1 MTTEAPT
8 ERKFDITP
16 ANREILRKHA
26 VNLRDG
32 RLIPSG
38 SYDSTLEN
46 VQDLFRK
53 ELPAAYKVATAAKRP
68 LQLLF
73 FAHGGTVTEEDAI
86 AQALAHIPIWQAVNV
101 YPIFFVWE
109 TSVWLA
115 IRDRLAGRPADRG
128 IADIFGKIKE
138 GAVNATDW
146 AVEKTVRSAGIDD
159 VWDQMKIFAE
169 HGVEPNRG
177 GAWTVAAELANFLK
191 SDGVSAANVQVHC
204 LGHSA
209 GAVFHAWFIP
219 ALLAAGLA
227 SVDNL
232 FLLAPA
238 ITVDLFSQRLLGLI
252 GKKDGITK
260 LTTFTMDE
268 KTELADNVVSVYRK
282 SLLYLISRALEP
294 RVPTKILGLEE
305 SIRSEQSL
313 VSLFN
318 YPQGNGAAADL
329 IFSPTGK
336 GKPGSSANSTSH
348 GGFGNEPDTL
358 NSVLFRILGKGAP
371 TPFPPDFKNVVK
383 DSSADRAMPT
393 APAILPSRPRRLAL
407 CIGID
412 DYPAAPLDGCVND
425 ARLWQET
432 FEALGFESAGLLTN
446 EQATYAGII
455 DSLEKFIGAAAA
467 GDALVVQFAG
477 HGTQVEDLDG
487 DEKLEDPTDDLDEA
501 LVPYD
506 YATGRF
512 VIDDDLARIF
522 DRLPKGAGLTCFMDC
537 CHSGTITR
545 MMGRPPVPAEIGSKK
560 RYLPVPKNSPLA
572 ALHREFRASQPAPRG
587 PVGYEGM
594 REVTFSA
601 CRADQTAKEKDG
613 HGFFTLAATGQL
625 RTANALS
632 NAAFLKLVAA
642 NFPLP
647 PDSQVPFLHCQ
658 DGYLELPLFQIGE
671 TAPGAVPAI
680 QRPIASPTEV
690 SDARLLMA
698 TMNRYLIILDR
709 LTGGKG

>member
-32 RLIPSG
+32 RLMPSG
-38 SYDSTLEN
+38 SYESTLEN
-46 VQDLFRK
+46 VQNLFRK
-53 ELPAAYKVATAAKRP
+53 ELPAAYKAAKAANRP
-68 LQLLF
+68 FQLLF

-86 AQALAHIPIWQAVNV
+86 AQALAHIPKWEAAGI
-101 YPIFFVWE
+101 YPIFFIWE

-115 IRDRLAGRPADRG
+115 IRDRFAGRPADRG
-128 IADIFGKIKE
+128 FVTDIFGKIKE
-138 GAVNATDW
+138 GAVTANDW
-146 AVEKTVRSAGIDD
+146 AWEKAFRTAGIDD

-169 HGVEPNRG
+169 HGVEPTRG
-177 GAWTVAAELANFLK
+177 GAWTVAAELAAFLK
-191 SDGVSAANVQVHC
+191 SDGVSAADVKVHC

-219 ALLAAGLA
+219 TLLAAGLA

-238 ITVDLFSQRLLGLI
+238 ITVDLFGQRLLGLI
-252 GKKDGITK
+252 GKDNGVAK

-268 KTELADNVVSVYRK
+268 KTELADNVMVYRK

-294 RVPTKILGLEE
+294 RVPTKVFGLEE
-305 SIRSEQSL
+305 SIRSEKTL

-318 YPQGNGAAADL
+318 YPQGNGASAEL
-329 IFSPTGK
+329 ILSPTGK
-336 GKPGSSANSTSH
+336 GKPGSSTNSTAH

-358 NSVLFRILGKGAP
+358 NSVVFRILGKGAP

-383 DSSADRAMPT
+383 DSSAERALPA

-432 FEALGFESAGLLTN
+432 FEALGFESAGLLVN
-446 EQATYAGII
+446 EQATYAGIM
-455 DSLEKFIGAAAA
+455 DSLEKFVGSAAP
-467 GDALVVQFAG
+467 GDALVVQYAG

-487 DEKLEDPTDDLDEA
+487 DEKKEDPNDDLDEA

-506 YATGRF
+506 YTSGRF
-512 VIDDDLARIF
+512 VIDDDLARVF

-545 MMGRPPVPAEIGSKK
+545 MMGRPPVPAEIGAKK
-560 RYLPVPKNSPLA
+560 RYLPIPLDGPIA
-572 ALHREFRASQPAPRG
+572 ELHREFRKSQPATRG

-601 CRADQTAKEKDG
+601 CTATQTAKEKNG
-613 HGFFTLAATGQL
+613 HGFFTLAATGLLRSGNAMTNGGLLQL
-625 RTANALS
+625 LA
-632 NAAFLKLVAA
+632 K

-647 PDSQVPFLHCQ
+647 ADSQLPFLHCQ
-658 DGYLELPLFQIGE
+658 DSFLELPLFQIGE
-671 TAPGAVPAI
+671 GAPGRIPAI
-680 QRPIASPTEV
+680 ERLVAAQTTE
-690 SDARLLMA
+690 SDARLLME